1 MSLNSQVS
9 DPGIKLAIPTAVGV
23 GVELTGIELI
33 VNV

>member
-1 MSLNSQVS
+1 MSLKSQVS
-9 DPGIKLAIPTAVGV
+9 IPEPKSLIPTAVGV